1 MGLVEKIKNAM
12 FKPDGDSKTPAPASF
27 ATAPGTIYAPV
38 TGTVVTLDEI
48 HDEVISSGFFG
59 EGLGIVPQVGVVYA
73 PVSGRIGATTVTNH
87 AIGMT
92 MAGGVDILIHV
103 GIDTV
108 EMNGEGFARLVE
120 SNQEVKAGTPL
131 LTFDMDAIREAGHD
145 DVVTVVVTNY
155 SDYGN
160 VDNVSDSSTMIA
172 GHPLVKVGDPLLVVT
187 TK

>member
-48 HDEVISSGFFG
+48 HDEAISSGFFG

-108 EMNGEGFARLVE
+108 EMNGEIGRAHV
-120 SNQEVKAGTPL
+120 
-131 LTFDMDAIREAGHD
+131 
-145 DVVTVVVTNY
+145 
-155 SDYGN
+155 
-160 VDNVSDSSTMIA
+160 
-172 GHPLVKVGDPLLVVT
+172 
-187 TK
+187 

>member
-48 HDEVISSGFFG
+48 HDEAISSGFFG
-59 EGLGIVPQVGVVYA
+59 EGLGIMPQVGVVYA

-108 EMNGEGFARLVE
+108 EMNGEGFARLVG

>member
-48 HDEVISSGFFG
+48 HDEAISSGFFG

-108 EMNGEGFARLVE
+108 EMNGEGFARLVG

>member
-48 HDEVISSGFFG
+48 HDEAISSVFFG

-108 EMNGEGFARLVE
+108 EMNGEGFARLVG

>member
-12 FKPDGDSKTPAPASF
+12 FKPEGDSKTPAPASF

-48 HDEVISSGFFG
+48 HDEAISSGFFG